1 MDEHVE
7 ETLFAYFIL
16 LACVIRSV
24 LFAFEAP
31 ELNVISYFACLSID
45 HFNTLLFL
53 FLNSSN
59 TLAHAVATEG
69 LGDLSAG

>member
-1 MDEHVE
+1 MNEHVQ
-7 ETLFAYFIL
+7 ETILAYFIL

-24 LFAFEAP
+24 LLAFEAP

-53 FLNSSN
+53 FLISSN
-59 TLAHAVATEG
+59 TRAHAIATEG